1 MGRAGGRGRAAW
13 EARPRWRI
21 TAGDDIALGPGKR
34 DLLRAIEA
42 TGSISGAAAALGMSY
57 RRAWMLMDEMNGCFA
72 RPLVETSRWRRGGA
86 ALTPAGVR
94 ALGLYDRIE
103 AKSLR
108 AAGEDLARLR
118 RMLR

>member
-94 ALGLYDRIE
+94 ALGLI
-103 AKSLR
+103 
-108 AAGEDLARLR
+108 
-118 RMLR
+118 